1 MKTET
6 RFRELRAHGRRL
18 TGTVMRYG
26 DEARYPASGAER
38 FSAFAFDRYLRHG
51 RGATRLNVMHEP
63 DLIVASTRRGDLAF
77 TDSPEAL
84 DMVATLPSGSAYDS
98 VLELVGDGL
107 TTGLSVEFVA
117 LEERR
122 TNGTR
127 VVMRAALP
135 GSGLV
140 DEPAYAASG
149 VEVRRRG
156 RGLSGEYR
164 YNTDRVTRDRG
175 RRRKVRVSSGAF
187 SWQLEAFAKL
197 QEKLQESRS
206 RRRSRAA
213 AADAVRESAREVQL
227 LAGRSYDASLASLRT
242 GTLKLENTDEALKF
256 EVDTLPATSYA
267 TDLRAGMDSGAADYG
282 VDLLYSHS
290 ARGRGTGRA
299 RNHRGTGQPGVEIE
313 IVRSRHFAGDSD
325 RLPCPSWQRRP
336 GRKGRRAVT
345 PARRARVWL

>member
-1 MKTET
+1 MNTET
-6 RFRELRAHGRRL
+6 RFRELRAQGRRL

-26 DEARYPASGAER
+26 DVATIAGVGAER
-38 FSAFAFDRYLRHG
+38 FSVFAFDKYLRHG
-51 RGATRLNVMHEP
+51 RGTTLNVMHQP
-63 DLIVASTRRGDLAF
+63 DLIVASTRRGDLTF

-84 DMVATLPSGSAYDS
+84 DMVAALPAGSAYDS

-117 LEERR
+117 LEERT

-127 VVMRAALP
+127 VVTQAALP
-135 GSGLV
+135 GLGIV

-149 VEVRRRG
+149 VEVRARG
-156 RGLSGEYR
+156 RGLSGEFR

-187 SWQLEAFAKL
+187 SWQLEAFAEV
-197 QEKLQESRS
+197 QEELQESI
-206 RRRSRAA
+206 AEAIEGA

-242 GTLKLENTDEALKF
+242 GTLKLEDTPDALKF

-267 TDLRAGMDSGAADYG
+267 TDLRAGMDSGAADFG
-282 VDLLYSHS
+282 IDVLYSIPP
-290 ARGRGTGRA
+290 ADVVPNAGRDRHRTG
-299 RNHRGTGQPGVEIE
+299 G
-313 IVRSRHFAGDSD
+313 
-325 RLPCPSWQRRP
+325 
-336 GRKGRRAVT
+336 
-345 PARRARVWL
+345 PA